1 MFLSPGEPDIEI
13 AGLTS
18 DSRAVKPGFL
28 FAALPG
34 ANTDGARFIANAA
47 RRGACA
53 VLAPPSAAAL
63 AHDAHLPLIAD
74 ENPRRRYALMAANFH
89 GDQPKTI
96 VAVTGTNGK
105 SSVVSFTRQVW
116 QRLGRRAASMGTLG
130 VSAPGFEAGPSLTTP
145 DAGDL
150 HKMLAALAKDGID
163 HLAFEASSHGL
174 DQYRS
179 DGVRLAAAAFT
190 NLTRDHL
197 DYHGTEATYFRAK
210 ARLFEELLPA
220 GGAAVLNANSAQF
233 EALSEISR
241 RRGHRILSYGIGGCD
256 VRLVS
261 HEPQANGQR
270 LEIKVGGETH
280 HVETGLVGDFQAENL
295 LCALA
300 LAIACDEDAATA
312 VQALGGVAGV
322 PGRLE
327 EIARRDD
334 GATVY
339 VDYAHTPDALV
350 AALRAM
356 RSHTNGRLHLVFGC
370 GGDRDPGKRPQM
382 GAIAAELADRVI
394 VTDDNPRDEDPATIR
409 AEILAAC
416 PDATEV
422 SDRAEAI
429 NEAVRGLGP
438 GDVLL
443 IAGKGHEAYQIVGA
457 ETIPFDDAEFVRK
470 AFTAPGGGA

>member
-1 MFLSPGEPDIEI
+1 
-13 AGLTS
+13 
-18 DSRAVKPGFL
+18 
-28 FAALPG
+28 
-34 ANTDGARFIANAA
+34 
-47 RRGACA
+47 
-53 VLAPPSAAAL
+53 LAPPSAAAL
-63 AHDAHLPLIAD
+63 ADNAHLPLIAD
-74 ENPRRRYALMAANFH
+74 ENPRRRYALMAARFY
-89 GDQPKTI
+89 GDQPEFI
-96 VAVTGTNGK
+96 AAVTGTNGK

-145 DAGDL
+145 DPADL
-150 HKMLAALAKDGID
+150 HKTLAALAKDGID

-197 DYHGTEATYFRAK
+197 DYHGTEAAYFQAK

-220 GGAAVLNANSAQF
+220 GGAAVLNANSDQF
-233 EALSEISR
+233 DALCEISR
-241 RRGHRILSYGIGGCD
+241 RRGHRIISYGIGACD
-256 VRLVS
+256 VKLVS
-261 HEPQANGQR
+261 CERQAGGQR
-270 LEIKVGGETH
+270 LEIVVEGETH

-295 LCALA
+295 MCALA
-300 LAIACDEDAATA
+300 LAIGCGENAAAA

-327 EIARRDD
+327 LIARRDD
-334 GATVY
+334 GATLY

-356 RSHTNGRLHLVFGC
+356 RAHTDGRLHLVFGC

-382 GAIAAELADRVI
+382 GAIAAELADQVI

-416 PDATEV
+416 PNAADV
-422 SDRAEAI
+422 GDRAEAI
-429 NEAVRGLGP
+429 MQAVRKLGA

-457 ETIPFDDAEFVRK
+457 ETIPFDDAEFARK
-470 AFTAPGGGA
+470 ALSALGGSA